1 MHHQQTSLSL
11 ELPFRCSHKFLVS
24 LNQRWQFLF
33 LFLNYYLAACSQ
45 YISPYPLTRSMMF
58 SMANTTT
65 QNAKRIDRLP
75 FVFRTKLFNFVFI
88 VKILIIH
95 FLDNFM
101 TLQNC
106 YEFMQSFAFVAAG
119 FHTCFTTV
127 CSRHIFLLSFPEL
140 AQLFVGI
147 FCIQPYTYYE
157 FIFWQ
162 GCYPFFILLTTNKR
176 YI

>member
-24 LNQRWQFLF
+24 LNRRWQFLS
-33 LFLNYYLAACSQ
+33 YHLAACSQ
-45 YISPYPLTRSMMF
+45 YISPYPIHDLWCL
-58 SMANTTT
+58 AWQIQQHKT
-65 QNAKRIDRLP
+65 QNASIAFPLCSGQSS
-75 FVFRTKLFNFVFI
+75 L

-95 FLDNFM
+95 YLDNFM

-106 YEFMQSFAFVAAG
+106 YEFMQSFAFVTAG

-147 FCIQPYTYYE
+147 FCIQPHTYYE